1 MVEEKV
7 KLSNGKEYVVREV
20 LYKDVVENASENK
33 GESAKLLLKL
43 STGLS
48 DEEYNVLSMRDG
60 ITLQKVVNEVNGFSE
75 KDFLQQT
82 PLKEE

>member
-1 MVEEKV
+1 MEEKV
-7 KLSNGKEYVVREV
+7 KLSNGKEYTVKEV

-33 GESAKLLLKL
+33 SESAKLLLKL
-43 STGLS
+43 ATGIT
-48 DEEYNVLSMRDG
+48 DEEYATLTMRDG

-82 PLKEE
+82 PLKKE